1 MNKNSKNSSKEN
13 QNANI
18 IATGIVTV
26 GNEGQNNGKEE
37 AANKTEEAAKEPK
50 KDAAEKGA
58 ADGVK
63 KMEEK
68 TIKQLQEEL
77 NAKIK
82 KLENQQEAARKR
94 EIFIKTQG
102 ELKEL
107 KKTLAKTKEF
117 ETDFCKLR
125 LERLASVGY
134 NSEFK
139 PMFTISNREILT
151 EFCDWLDGKIENKV
165 RELEAELLK

>member
-1 MNKNSKNSSKEN
+1 MNKNSKSNSKEN
-13 QNANI
+13 TNNI
-18 IATGIVTV
+18 IATNVVTI
-26 GNEGQNNGKEE
+26 GSEDLNKSKKEIAEKIAEGAQ
-37 AANKTEEAAKEPK
+37 EPK
-50 KDAAEKGA
+50 TNDAEKGA

-94 EIFIKTQG
+94 EIFIKTQV

-125 LERLASVGY
+125 LEKLASVGY

-139 PMFTISNREILT
+139 PMFTISNSEILT

>member
-1 MNKNSKNSSKEN
+1 MNKNSKNNSKEN
-13 QNANI
+13 TNNI
-18 IATGIVTV
+18 IATNVVTI
-26 GNEGQNNGKEE
+26 GSEDLGKSKEE
-37 AANKTEEAAKEPK
+37 IAAKIAEGTKEPK
-50 KDAAEKGA
+50 KDEAEKGA
-58 ADGVK
+58 ADGMK

-68 TIKQLQEEL
+68 TIEQLQKEL

-139 PMFTISNREILT
+139 PMFTISNSEILT

-165 RELEAELLK
+165 RELEEELLK